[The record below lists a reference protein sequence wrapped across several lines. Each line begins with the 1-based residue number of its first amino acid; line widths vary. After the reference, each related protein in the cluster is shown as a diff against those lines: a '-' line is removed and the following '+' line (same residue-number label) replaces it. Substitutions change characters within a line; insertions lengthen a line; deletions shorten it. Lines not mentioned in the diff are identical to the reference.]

1 MNKTRVILA
10 DDHEVVRAGIHK
22 VFGDSSEFTIIDEVE
37 DGPSL
42 LNSLEKQQPDCLLV
56 DISMPDFDPL
66 KSIPDIRA
74 RYPDLKILIV
84 SAFDDNHY
92 VQGLFQAGIDGYHLK
107 DQPLSDLKLAVQRVL
122 SGERWITGSLISK
135 LMDAPTPP
143 TKNVIL
149 TSRQQEI
156 LRLLKDGLS
165 NQEIADELKLSVK
178 TIENHLT
185 RLYKQLGVRSRL
197 EASNYVNQVPE
208 ILGIKGHKTSQNF
221 SPPQQLYEFPILLVD
236 DNRFYLRQLT
246 RVLGRVIPQ
255 AEIFEANEI
264 EEAVRITQNIQPKLA
279 LVDVVLGDED
289 GILCARRIKAVSP
302 KMRVIMISAYPDRE
316 FHRLSIEAG
325 AVAFLDKKDL
335 DARTLRQLVK
345 DIVYA

>member
-1 MNKTRVILA
+1 MSKTRIILA

-22 VFGDSSEFTIIDEVE
+22 VFEDTSEFTIIDEVE

-42 LNSLEKQQPDCLLV
+42 LNSLEKQRPDCLLV

-66 KSIPDIRA
+66 KTIPDICNQ
-74 RYPDLKILIV
+74 YPELKILIV
-84 SAFDDNHY
+84 SAFDDSHY

-122 SGERWITGSLISK
+122 NGERWITGSLISK
-135 LMDAPTPP
+135 LIDAPTPRI
-143 TKNVIL
+143 KNVVL

-156 LRLLKDGLS
+156 LRLLKEGLG
-165 NQEIADELKLSVK
+165 NHEIANELHLSVK

-185 RLYKQLGVRSRL
+185 KLYKQIGVRSRL
-197 EASNYVNQVPE
+197 EASNYANRFPK
-208 ILGIKGHKTSQNF
+208 ILGIKGHQTSKTNILPERFHELS
-221 SPPQQLYEFPILLVD
+221 ILLVD
-236 DNRFYLRQLT
+236 DNRFYLRQLK
-246 RVLGRVIPQ
+246 RALGRVVPH
-255 AEIFEANEI
+255 ADLFETNQI

-302 KMRVIMISAYPDRE
+302 RTRVVMISAYPDRE
-316 FHRLSIEAG
+316 FHRLSTAAG

-335 DARTLRQLVK
+335 DARTLRQVVEDL
-345 DIVYA
+345 I